1 MRPSTGRWVS
11 GDDFFNREPELKTLE
26 ERVREGNHLLL
37 TGQRRMGKTSVLH
50 ELGRKL
56 ETDGWVVLFIDVE
69 GETSEKDVIARLAD
83 EVRPIRGIWSRF
95 AGPMARWAGDRIEQV
110 EEIAARSFRLQVR
123 AGIRSAS
130 WRRHGERL
138 FRACAEHDKPVLLAI
153 DELPIFLSRML
164 REDDGVE
171 RVDDFLRWLRGVFQR
186 LGGDAPVLIVSGSIG
201 LAPLVRRLGIPDRIN
216 HLHPV
221 RLGPWPRETSVECL
235 ERLAEDNGL
244 RLEDGAAN
252 AVHETLGIGVPH
264 YVQTF
269 FARLQE
275 LAAMRRRDHASCED
289 VAEVRRE
296 LLGPSGDNDLVHYQ
310 TRLKEGLGDEE
321 SCTIAMEILAEAATE
336 GIFTQEAGRDL
347 ARLHAP
353 MGDDLPDRIAEV
365 LEVLVHDGY
374 LEVSAKGHRF
384 PFRLLR
390 DWWSARHC
398 DHRASIQSRLSSE
411 NRGKLR

>member
-1 MRPSTGRWVS
+1 MRSSTGRWVS
-11 GDDFFNREPELKTLE
+11 GDDFFNRESELLTLE
-26 ERVREGNHLLL
+26 EQVRGGNHLLL
-37 TGQRRMGKTSVLH
+37 TGQRRMGKTSIVR

-56 ETDGWVVLFIDVE
+56 ETGGWVFLFIDVE

-95 AGPMARWAGDRIEQV
+95 AGPLTRWAGERIEQV
-110 EEIAARSFRLQVR
+110 EEIAASPFRLKLR
-123 AGIRSAS
+123 AGIRTAS

-138 FRACAEHDKPVLLAI
+138 IRACAEHDKPVLLAI
-153 DELPIFLSRML
+153 DELPIFLSRLL
-164 REDDGVE
+164 REDGGAV
-171 RVDDFLRWLRGVFQR
+171 RVDDFLRWLRGVLQG
-186 LGGDAPVLIVSGSIG
+186 LEGNSPVLVVSGSVG

-244 RLEDGAAN
+244 RLEDGVAD
-252 AVHETLGIGVPH
+252 AVHEALGIGIPH
-264 YVQTF
+264 YVQSF

-275 LAAMRRRDHASCED
+275 LARMQSRDHATRED
-289 VAEVRRE
+289 VAEVRHGFLE
-296 LLGPSGDNDLVHYQ
+296 SSGDNDLVHYR
-310 TRLKEGLGDEE
+310 TRLEEGLGDDE
-321 SCTIAMEILAEAATE
+321 SCTIAIEILAEAATE
-336 GIFTQEAGRDL
+336 GTFTPEAARGL
-347 ARLHAP
+347 ARLYAP
-353 MGDDLPDRIAEV
+353 MGNDVRDHIAEV

-374 LEVSAKGHRF
+374 LEAVGNGHRF

-398 DHRASIQSRLSSE
+398 DHHVPIRSRPSGADQGDP
-411 NRGKLR
+411 R